1 MNSVPKKVYTY
12 SVPVESLKGL
22 ERNYGKLTQ
31 IRDYVK
37 VTNRLFKGF
46 CANRINEVGTTD
58 YCCSPCFSKKRYL

>member
-1 MNSVPKKVYTY
+1 MNSVPKKIYTY

-31 IRDYVK
+31 RILD
-37 VTNRLFKGF
+37 TNGLFKGF